1 MWQEISHRN
10 KIVPSGKT
18 GGDLLLRILQ
28 KICHPER
35 NEMESRDLR
44 IVMTYNVK
52 LVRRSFD
59 SLRSLRMTKLL
70 RFVHYFSG

>member
-1 MWQEISHRN
+1 M
-10 KIVPSGKT
+10 
-18 GGDLLLRILQ
+18 RILQ